1 MPAMNTPKP
10 KPKTTKKPLTASEK
24 AFLKN
29 QAEKKKAQKRT
40 GVYPNTAN

>member
-24 AFLKN
+24 AFIAN
-29 QAEKKKAQKRT
+29 QKAKARTVKKT